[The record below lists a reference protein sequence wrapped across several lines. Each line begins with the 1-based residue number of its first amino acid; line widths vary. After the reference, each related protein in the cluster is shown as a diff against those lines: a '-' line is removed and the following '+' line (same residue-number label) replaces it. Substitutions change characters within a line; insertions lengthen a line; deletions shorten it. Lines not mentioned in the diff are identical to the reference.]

1 MVVDILLNN
10 MLYINYQIKEVN
22 GMIYNL
28 IATSSSAP
36 TLDLEFDASQMFQYT
51 NTITSSLMPVVYISA
66 GFALG
71 FTIIYMLKNAFN
83 GRL

>member
-1 MVVDILLNN
+1 
-10 MLYINYQIKEVN
+10 ML
-22 GMIYNL
+22 YNL
-28 IATSSSAP
+28 IATSSAP